1 MVAGFDRMV
10 DGGNHVPGD
19 RIASIRTDNLGRST
33 VHSFVNGDASGAL
46 AGAVFTRPDAGDSN
60 PMSVCRDAPT
70 RERDLLLVDGAARQ
84 AIRDVIFLL
93 VIRRLLARL
102 P

>member
-1 MVAGFDRMV
+1 
-10 DGGNHVPGD
+10 
-19 RIASIRTDNLGRST
+19 
-33 VHSFVNGDASGAL
+33 
-46 AGAVFTRPDAGDSN
+46 
-60 PMSVCRDAPT
+60 
-70 RERDLLLVDGAARQ
+70 VDGAARQ